1 MSSQKDVILEARH
14 LTKSF
19 GLYRTNR
26 HDVIKGIDLKIY
38 SGEFVC
44 IMGPSGSGKTTLL
57 NLLSTIDAPTTGAV
71 IINNTSVGKLGLIGL
86 ADFRHEHLGFIFQD
100 FYLNERLSVFKNIA
114 TPLLVNNVDKEEI
127 RHRVQDVAYLL
138 HIEDQLDKMVDQC
151 SRGQKQRIAVARALV
166 TNPKLIVADEPTG
179 NLDQKNAHELL
190 KILQKLNKRLNLTIL
205 LVTHDLLVASY
216 SSRFF
221 YLKDGQ
227 ITTEFERG
235 ELSQLDYL
243 HRIRDCFEDGE
254 S

>member
-1 MSSQKDVILEARH
+1 MSSQKDIILEARH

-57 NLLSTIDAPTTGAV
+57 NLLSTIDAPTTGSV

-127 RHRVQDVAYLL
+127 RHRVQDIAYLL

-151 SRGQKQRIAVARALV
+151 SRGQKQRIAVARALI
-166 TNPKLIVADEPTG
+166 TNPKLIVADEPT
-179 NLDQKNAHELL
+179 
-190 KILQKLNKRLNLTIL
+190 RYC
-205 LVTHDLLVASY
+205 DLGV
-216 SSRFF
+216 
-221 YLKDGQ
+221 Q
-227 ITTEFERG
+227 
-235 ELSQLDYL
+235 QL
-243 HRIRDCFEDGE
+243 
-254 S
+254 

>member
-1 MSSQKDVILEARH
+1 MSSQKDIILEARH

-26 HDVIKGIDLKIY
+26 LDVIKGIDLKIY
-38 SGEFVC
+38 SGEFAC
-44 IMGPSGSGKTTLL
+44 IMGSSGSGKTTLI
-57 NLLSTIDAPTTGAV
+57 NLLSTIDAPTTGSV
-71 IINNTSVGKLGLIGL
+71 IINNVSVGKLGLMGL
-86 ADFRHEHLGFIFQD
+86 ADFRYEHLGFIFQD
-100 FYLNERLSVFKNIA
+100 FYLNERLTVFKNIA
-114 TPLLVNNVDKEEI
+114 TPLLVNNVNESEI
-127 RHRVQDVAYLL
+127 KQRVYDAAYML
-138 HIEDQLDKMVDQC
+138 HIEDQLDKLAEQC

-179 NLDQKNAHELL
+179 NLDQKNAHDLL
-190 KILQKLNKRLNLTIL
+190 KILQQLNKRLNLTIL

-227 ITTEFERG
+227 IMNEFERG
-235 ELSQLDYL
+235 TSSQLEYL
-243 HRIRDCFEDGE
+243 HRIRDCFEEDE